1 MVDDIYTLQEK
12 LDISFEIEITYGSM
26 TKLKRK
32 ELGIEKSHVND
43 AYVMGDF
50 HPKHRCKTERYQ
62 KKRQN
67 NRILSKFYD
76 TKYIYSRDKS
86 IKTGKEL
93 SNGRTNRNHK
103 RDSENLHKYRK
114 QKVTKG
120 KITVRKLYPTYL
132 TSYDLKKVKK
142 ILDYNLV
149 YMMHLNLNQNRKQ
162 KNGQIMQVKFLKKE
176 SGKLFLL
183 MKDYLGN

>member
-1 MVDDIYTLQEK
+1 M
-12 LDISFEIEITYGSM
+12 
-26 TKLKRK
+26 
-32 ELGIEKSHVND
+32 
-43 AYVMGDF
+43 AYAMGDF

-62 KKRQN
+62 KKRRN

-76 TKYIYSRDKS
+76 AKYIDSRNNS

-120 KITVRKLYPTYL
+120 KTTVRKNHYPFQPKDLVLYDDKIYKVNGTNIELLPL
-132 TSYDLKKVKK
+132 T
-142 ILDYNLV
+142 
-149 YMMHLNLNQNRKQ
+149 Q
-162 KNGQIMQVKFLKKE
+162 
-176 SGKLFLL
+176 
-183 MKDYLGN
+183 